1 MRTLY
6 AGELSGFITEN
17 EKCVVMFGASWCS
30 PCKSLKPRVADLAT
44 KLGKIDRIVYADV
57 DDLADD
63 ISSLKIRSV
72 PTLIAFSGGNVVMTS
87 VGSTLDPSMKEKIES
102 L

>member
-1 MRTLY
+1 MRTLH

-17 EKCVVMFGASWCS
+17 EKCVVVFGASWCS
-30 PCKSLKPRVADLAT
+30 PCKSLKPHVADFAT

-87 VGSTLDPSMKEKIES
+87 VGSTLDPSMKEKN
-102 L
+102 

>member
-1 MRTLY
+1 MRTLH

-17 EKCVVMFGASWCS
+17 EKCVIMFGASWCS

-57 DDLADD
+57 DDLVDD

-72 PTLIAFSGGNVVMTS
+72 PTLIAFYGGNVVMTS